1 MATLVMI
8 RDSAA
13 AGRQAIFR
21 PTLLFP
27 RGGRFQSMND
37 LTFRGQALWLEQVD
51 ARDGRVRQGI
61 VPPRLVVADAE
72 GNGPWR

>member
-21 PTLLFP
+21 PT
-27 RGGRFQSMND
+27 RGGRLQSMND
-37 LTFRGQALWLEQVD
+37 LAFRGHALWLEQVD
-51 ARDGRVRQGI
+51 VRDVRVRQGI

-72 GNGPWR
+72 GNRPWR